1 VFFLANH
8 GYRVVAHGRRGHG
21 RSSQPWHGNA
31 MYTYADELL
40 QSMLLASIEFNIGLG
55 IRYEPSIG
63 ANHDNDK
70 PRPPCCRRSPS
81 PTRSADSGPPVPA
94 DKEHRLLLGHRLC
107 RIPNHTSAG
116 IRALRAYIDDTS
128 ASFAQKLHPGE
139 FRLLVIIAG
148 SANQADEAL
157 GVLAF
162 GNAYY
167 DLDNSA
173 HEKYGISPQA
183 GAVVVLRP
191 DGIFGFATM
200 LKRGQDVGDYFNGVC
215 RKDCPR

>member
-1 VFFLANH
+1 MINP
-8 GYRVVAHGRRGHG
+8 GHC
-21 RSSQPWHGNA
+21 A
-31 MYTYADELL
+31 ADALL
-40 QSMLLASIEFNIGLG
+40 H
-55 IRYEPSIG
+55 PPG
-63 ANHDNDK
+63 A
-70 PRPPCCRRSPS
+70 
-81 PTRSADSGPPVPA
+81 
-94 DKEHRLLLGHRLC
+94 
-107 RIPNHTSAG
+107 RIPVHLFQLTKNTGSFWVIVFAGFPTHTSAG

-139 FRLLVIIAG
+139 FRLLIIIAG